1 MYKDTFPERLKKA
14 RKNSGF
20 TQVEVA
26 KELKITQPTLACYE
40 KGRRE
45 PNLEMLG
52 SLAEFYGVSVD
63 WLLSVGSGRSYT
75 KEQ

>member
-1 MYKDTFPERLKKA
+1 MKD
-14 RKNSGF
+14 NG
-20 TQVEVA
+20 
-26 KELKITQPTLACYE
+26 KITQPTPACYE

-52 SLAEFYGVSVD
+52 SLAEFYGVNVD
-63 WLLSVGSGRSYT
+63 WLLSVGSGKSYM

>member
-1 MYKDTFPERLKKA
+1 MKD
-14 RKNSGF
+14 NG
-20 TQVEVA
+20 
-26 KELKITQPTLACYE
+26 KITQSTPACYE

-52 SLAEFYGVSVD
+52 SLAEFYGVNVD
-63 WLLSVGSGRSYT
+63 WLLSVGSGKSYM